1 MESPEIMPQGWAGI
15 PGWRNQFMPFPGVGL
30 CSPEEELA
38 EGDRKPSHQQQ
49 LKTTTTATKTTP
61 KQKTNDLM
69 CGGWAGD
76 SFADPQV

>member
-1 MESPEIMPQGWAGI
+1 
-15 PGWRNQFMPFPGVGL
+15 MPFPGVGL

-49 LKTTTTATKTTP
+49 LKTTTTATKTPP